1 MNDHVWLLSRNV
13 MELPHILTTDDKD
26 VQKLRKFVTFII
38 VDDTFEIQVI
48 LMANIRLRCKYI

>member
-1 MNDHVWLLSRNV
+1 